1 MSAILQMIL
10 PFCRC
15 AQSWKKVFLFMV
27 SLKPP
32 QIQLSEKGID
42 FLVFQKRNKKIIAKS
57 LSVLMLCSFKYC
69 FSEGN

>member
-10 PFCRC
+10 PFCHC
-15 AQSWKKVFLFMV
+15 AQRWKKVFFSW

-32 QIQLSEKGID
+32 QIQISEKCID

-57 LSVLMLCSFKYC
+57 LSVLMLSSFKYC